1 MQPSVP
7 ISNSSTG
14 RVMDS
19 NPPDVD
25 KSQLGKWEYANYFEV
40 GHNAF
45 EFFFDFGQG
54 VERVKVYTRI
64 ATNPLA
70 AKHLYELLRYAL
82 EKYVHDFGP
91 ISTPPGEAGDQR

>member
-1 MQPSVP
+1 
-7 ISNSSTG
+7 
-14 RVMDS
+14 MDP
-19 NPPDVD
+19 NQPDVD

-54 VERVKVYTRI
+54 AERVNVYTRI

-70 AKHLYELLRYAL
+70 AKRLFELLRAAL
-82 EKYVHDFGP
+82 EKYVRDFGP
-91 ISTPPGEAGDQR
+91 IAVSLDESGDRQ

>member
-1 MQPSVP
+1 MNSIMGCSVDPNPS
-7 ISNSSTG
+7 
-14 RVMDS
+14 
-19 NPPDVD
+19 DVD

-54 VERVKVYTRI
+54 AERVNVYTRI

-70 AKHLYELLRYAL
+70 AKKLYELLRTAL
-82 EKYVHDFGP
+82 EKYARDFGP
-91 ISTPPGEAGDQR
+91 ISVPEGESGGRR